1 MQRLLKA
8 HDLNL
13 YPNDKEQN
21 IEKFHFCDIHKSKN
35 LNAVKLEFNAKKE
48 KIDEPARRMWEKKTQ
63 AVEC

>member
-21 IEKFHFCDIHKSKN
+21 IEKFHFCGIHKSKN

-48 KIDEPARRMWEKKTQ
+48 KIDEPARRM
-63 AVEC
+63 